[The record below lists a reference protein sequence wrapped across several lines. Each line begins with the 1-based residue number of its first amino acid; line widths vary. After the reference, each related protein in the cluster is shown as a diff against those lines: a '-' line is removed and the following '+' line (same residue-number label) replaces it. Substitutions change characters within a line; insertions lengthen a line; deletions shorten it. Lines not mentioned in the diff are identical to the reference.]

1 MSNNRKQQR
10 PAAPVGAT
18 APDPRRAT
26 ARTLRARA
34 QQKAADA
41 GIDVEIPE
49 TVVDDLRSAD
59 GRRRTLEN
67 VGGGAAA
74 QLAQKYGVDADAA
87 KVVESAQALATEDGR
102 RAAMRELG
110 VHMSGRLAERYG
122 VEDAEAQKLLESSR
136 ALRTREGRQS
146 LLSQYAGNVG
156 AEEIMAKLHDR
167 SLSIDDR
174 RELVGSLLKDDRVTG
189 TLKKAGKGLVV
200 GAIVLLIV
208 LALVLIGG
216 VALLSWMFQ
225 AGGGDASALVDAF
238 PTRPVWGSFAGAPGS
253 A

>member
-1 MSNNRKQQR
+1 MSNNQQPQR
-10 PAAPVGAT
+10 PAAPAGA
-18 APDPRRAT
+18 PEQDPRRGA
-26 ARTLRARA
+26 ARAMRARLEK
-34 QQKAADA
+34 KAADA
-41 GIDVEIPE
+41 GVAIEIPE
-49 TVVDDLRSAD
+49 TFTDHVGTAD
-59 GRRRTLEN
+59 GGQRTLEN
-67 VGGGAAA
+67 AGAGAAA
-74 QLAQKYGVDADAA
+74 QLAQKYGVDPEAA
-87 KVVESAQALATEDGR
+87 KVVESAQTLVTEDGR

-146 LLSQYAGNVG
+146 LLAQYAGNVD
-156 AEEIMAKLHDR
+156 AENLMARLHDR

-174 RELVGSLLKDDRVTG
+174 RELVGSLLKNDKVTG

-200 GAIVLLIV
+200 GAIILLVV

-216 VALLSWMFQ
+216 VAILSWLFQ
-225 AGGGDASALVDAF
+225 AGGGDASAMVDAIA
-238 PTRPVWGSFAGAPGS
+238 TRPVWVPFAGPPGS